1 VIALSYKLETYFF
14 VCNFVKKY
22 LFKKNFPRREILTR
36 NKSKYAGFFLLLLLK
51 VFFLLKFLLYFL
63 LRNVFFFDHLE
74 TLLLN
79 TGLIFVFIFA
89 HFVRLNLSTL
99 KGSFL
104 EAEV

>member
-1 VIALSYKLETYFF
+1 MIALSYKLETYFF

-63 LRNVFFFDHLE
+63 LINE
-74 TLLLN
+74 KKGLN
-79 TGLIFVFIFA
+79 IGAYMGILMGKYRGKVDGKRIMDILKRFV
-89 HFVRLNLSTL
+89 
-99 KGSFL
+99 K
-104 EAEV
+104 